1 MRSDYS
7 PLGLSRHLFDV
18 GDRSQLDPIE
28 QRLFRK
34 NHRRVRDRDRL
45 AARRPSYNPPV
56 NSMAGLKQVAPI
68 EDILKNLLGRLPE
81 HDGGQPGPVN
91 LLDD

>member
-7 PLGLSRHLFDV
+7 PLGLPRYLFDAR
-18 GDRSQLDPIE
+18 GRSKLDPIE

-34 NHRRVRDRDRL
+34 NHRGVRDRDRL
-45 AARRPSYNPPV
+45 AARRPSYHPPV
-56 NSMAGLKQVAPI
+56 NSMAALKQVAPL
-68 EDILKNLLGRLPE
+68 EDISKDLLGRLPE